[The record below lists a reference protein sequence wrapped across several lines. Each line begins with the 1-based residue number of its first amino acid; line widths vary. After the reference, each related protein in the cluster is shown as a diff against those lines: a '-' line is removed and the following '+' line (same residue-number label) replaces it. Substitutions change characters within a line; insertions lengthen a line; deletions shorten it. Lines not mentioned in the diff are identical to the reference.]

1 MRNLQRGQ
9 AIVEFAVVLPLFLFL
24 VFAIFLIG
32 MVMADYL
39 ALSSIARSSARDAA
53 VISDKSY
60 YNNNYEKIRNK
71 YKDNKLPVDI
81 YQWNPK
87 QEKYFKIK
95 YDGVNQNV
103 TVVINAKFNPK
114 GSALAE
120 TVYELANKTNSDFNL
135 NITYTMYSEY
145 TPE

>member
-24 VFAIFLIG
+24 IFAIFLVG

-39 ALSSIARSSARDAA
+39 TLSSIARSSARNAA
-53 VISDKSY
+53 VIQDKSY
-60 YNNNYEKIRNK
+60 YENNYKKIRDK
-71 YKDNKLPVDI
+71 YKDNKLPVDLF
-81 YQWNPK
+81 QWDPQKEEN
-87 QEKYFKIK
+87 FKIK
-95 YDGVNQNV
+95 YDGINQNV
-103 TVVINAKFNPK
+103 TVMINAKINPK

-120 TVYELANKTNSDFNL
+120 TVYGLANKTNSDFNL